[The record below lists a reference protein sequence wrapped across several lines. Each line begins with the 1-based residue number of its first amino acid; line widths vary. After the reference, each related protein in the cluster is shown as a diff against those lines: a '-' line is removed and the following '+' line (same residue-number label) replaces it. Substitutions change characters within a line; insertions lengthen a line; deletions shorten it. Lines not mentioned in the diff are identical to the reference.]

1 MSNGKYC
8 PAVAEVDTLV
18 ESLGFEKSRKR
29 VRKKG
34 LSRDLLLAQQR
45 GKGNKGTEK
54 AGQQENPFKVF

>member
-1 MSNGKYC
+1 M
-8 PAVAEVDTLV
+8 AEVDTLV